1 MEFTLNSVY
10 DQQAVTAMARA
21 LRKTIRKKHSHRSHV
36 FGGIVVAMALLFSF
50 LPGEDGFT
58 ITFKTVVT
66 WLVAL
71 VMVVTL
77 LFEDAINGYFARKR
91 ALPGTEQTTT
101 TFGAE
106 GYYSIN
112 DAGETL
118 WSYKNVK
125 TVAETERYLVF
136 VLNENHAQ
144 VYDKQTISG
153 GTAAEFREFL
163 LEIIGEPVQYV

>member
-1 MEFTLNSVY
+1 MDFTMQSVY
-10 DQQAVTAMARA
+10 DQAAVTAMARA
-21 LRKTIRKKHSHRSHV
+21 LRKTVRRKHSRRSHL
-36 FGGIVVAMALLFSF
+36 FGWVIAALALLLSF
-50 LPGEDGFT
+50 LPGEDGFV
-58 ITFKTVVT
+58 ITFKTVIT
-66 WLVAL
+66 WLVVL

-77 LFEDAINGYFARKR
+77 LFEDSINGYFARKR

-101 TFGAE
+101 TFGTE

-112 DAGETL
+112 NAGETL

-144 VYDKQTISG
+144 VYDKRTISG
-153 GTAAEFREFL
+153 GTEAEFREFL
-163 LEIIGEPVQYV
+163 LEVIGMPVQYV